1 MDNTVETA
9 GIMKPI
15 MAAVKGGAR
24 KPKPAESVAPG
35 TVIRKDPTIGRLA
48 FNALPTLKVD
58 AVEVDAVEKYTDEGN
73 SNRFVR
79 LHDGNVVWTRA
90 TMYDGWNVWT
100 GSRWVPDQ
108 QKQVDLYARKVTAE
122 LRLDAE
128 KQREKA
134 DNLRVDMAKL
144 KAGLDVEGAER
155 LQIEWEKAEGMAK
168 ASEKWAKDSAMSGR
182 MSSMVRLAE
191 ARSPGPLEW
200 DPDPFLLGTPAG
212 TLDLR
217 TGKVKPPKREEW
229 ITKQTGVNP
238 ASVPK
243 SAYNPD
249 KSVDWSKLCSRWID
263 HLNQTMRYDVEMVEY
278 LQVLCGYM
286 LTGDTSEHKLFVM
299 HGATGR
305 NGKSTFLNVVKGIMG
320 DYADGARHQLITAKE
335 QDPQIPNEIAAT
347 AGKRALLISEAPDHA
362 RLDAARVKSLTGGD
376 MQRGRFLN
384 KEYFDFKPQAK
395 VLFIVNVLFGIPN
408 DDPAL
413 LARLHLIPFLA
424 HFPDGEGQIK
434 SYDRLILEEEGP
446 AVLSWA
452 LEGAK
457 KWAEGTSIYQKGK
470 PGLWT
475 PKVVAD
481 ELAKYRKDQDTL
493 GEFIGN
499 CLRPTPGGFLG
510 KNDLQAVYT
519 EWCNDRNDKHPM
531 QQKTLTNRLKLRD
544 GRKNEDGVEETW
556 GDEAGGERRWKGWTL
571 APKWADRLE
580 AVESRRNRVSK

>member
-1 MDNTVETA
+1 MANDTLDTLVTA
-9 GIMKPI
+9 RRRT
-15 MAAVKGGAR
+15 R
-24 KPKPAESVAPG
+24 KPKQAEDVPAGLAL
-35 TVIRKDPTIGRLA
+35 RKDPTAERLT
-48 FNALPTLKVD
+48 FDALPALT
-58 AVEVDAVEKYTDEGN
+58 VEPLTVSTNERYTDEGN

-79 LHDGNVVWTRA
+79 LHVGNLVWTRA
-90 TMYDGWNVWT
+90 TMYDGWSRWS
-100 GSRWVPDQ
+100 GSRWVPDAE
-108 QKQVDLYARKVTAE
+108 KQVDLYARKVTAE
-122 LRLDAE
+122 LLAHAE
-128 KQREKA
+128 KKEA
-134 DNLRVDMAKL
+134 EAKDLYL
-144 KAGLDVEGAER
+144 KWQEAARSGASNEVELGYDYAE
-155 LQIEWEKAEGMAK
+155 AK
-168 ASEKWAKDSAMSGR
+168 AVAKAAGKWAVDSAMSGR
-182 MSSMVRLAE
+182 MSAMVRLAE
-191 ARSPGPLEW
+191 ARSPGPREW
-200 DPDPFLLGTPAG
+200 DPDVYLLGTPAG
-212 TLDLR
+212 TFDLR
-217 TGKVKPPKREEW
+217 TGAIRPPSRSDW
-229 ITKQTGVNP
+229 ITKQTSVSP
-238 ASVPK
+238 AIIPK
-243 SAYNPD
+243 AARNPD
-249 KSVDWSKLCSRWID
+249 GSVQWRKLCSRWID

-531 QQKTLTNRLKLRD
+531 RQKTLTNRLKLRD